1 MTMDFGIALPSMLDS
16 WKTVKRAEELGLSHA
31 WFYDTQ
37 MLSPDI
43 FVAMALAADKTSRIK
58 LGMGVMVPTNR
69 IAPVAANGLASLNKL
84 APGRI
89 IFGVGTGF
97 TARNTMGLGPM
108 RLTEMRE
115 YIRVVRELLS
125 GNMVEW
131 ECEGARRKIRF
142 LNPEGFIN
150 ITDRIPLHISAFAPK
165 ARKLTAEIADGWMTF
180 SSSVPRAIHEA
191 GELAKSCEA
200 LGRAPRSL
208 YRTVFALGCVLGE
221 KESAASARAK
231 AQAGPMS
238 VVFLHGLVEATLG
251 LNLPPE
257 IQPVLESYRKQH
269 ATYQP
274 ADARYLQMH
283 TMHLLGVRPEEEK
296 FLSPEFIAATTFT
309 ATAPELRDRIRALGA
324 AGYDQ
329 FVVQL
334 VPGHESAL
342 EDWARVFES
351 V

>member
-1 MTMDFGIALPSMLDS
+1 
-16 WKTVKRAEELGLSHA
+16 
-31 WFYDTQ
+31 
-37 MLSPDI
+37 
-43 FVAMALAADKTSRIK
+43 
-58 LGMGVMVPTNR
+58 
-69 IAPVAANGLASLNKL
+69 
-84 APGRI
+84 
-89 IFGVGTGF
+89 
-97 TARNTMGLGPM
+97 
-108 RLTEMRE
+108 
-115 YIRVVRELLS
+115 LLS
-125 GNMVEW
+125 GNTVEW

-180 SSSVPRAIHEA
+180 SPSVPRAIHEA

>member
-1 MTMDFGIALPSMLDS
+1 MAQTQTNRARRVAGYKSQVSGSKRITMDFGIALPSMLDS
-16 WKTVKRAEELGLSHA
+16 WKTVKRAEEFGLSHA

-43 FVAMALAADKTSRIK
+43 FVTMALAADRTSRIK

-89 IFGVGTGF
+89 IFGVGSGF

-108 RLTEMRE
+108 RLTEMSE

-131 ECEGARRKIRF
+131 ECEGARRKVRF

-191 GELAKSCEA
+191 AELAKSCEA

-221 KESAASARAK
+221 KESAASARAR

-238 VVFLHGLVEATLG
+238 VVFLWIGR
-251 LNLPPE
+251 
-257 IQPVLESYRKQH
+257 SH
-269 ATYQP
+269 ART
-274 ADARYLQMH
+274 
-283 TMHLLGVRPEEEK
+283 
-296 FLSPEFIAATTFT
+296 
-309 ATAPELRDRIRALGA
+309 
-324 AGYDQ
+324 
-329 FVVQL
+329 
-334 VPGHESAL
+334 ESA
-342 EDWARVFES
+342 ARNSAGARELSQAVRYIS
-351 V
+351 AG